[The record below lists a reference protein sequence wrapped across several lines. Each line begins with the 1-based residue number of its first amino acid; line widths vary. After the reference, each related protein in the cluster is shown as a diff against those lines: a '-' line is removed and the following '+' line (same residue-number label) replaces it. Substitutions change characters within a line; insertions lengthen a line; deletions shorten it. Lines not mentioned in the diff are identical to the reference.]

1 MNKYTFHLKG
11 LNCANCAS
19 KIEKNLSEK
28 NYLKNLR
35 YNFFND
41 ELVFESDRNLDELKK
56 EIQKVVDS
64 IEPGVIVIEDKK
76 ELDEH
81 EEEEEE
87 EEEEEDYSIY
97 KSIFV
102 LITLIILNFVNIS
115 EKYTFVFYI
124 VLYIIIG
131 FDVVKSSVTKIIKR
145 NFMDERF
152 LMTIAS
158 IAAIVSGEYKEAVAV
173 MLFYTVGEIIQDKA
187 VDSSKKSIEE
197 ALKLKPDFANLLKD
211 GEIIKVDPINVSVG
225 ERIIIKPGEKVPL
238 DGKIIKGVSNVDT
251 SNISGEF
258 APISLE
264 VGDEITSGFVNLDS
278 SLEVEVTKEY
288 KEGTIANIIDMV
300 KDASTNKAKVEKF
313 ITRFAK
319 IYTPI
324 VILLAVVLFI
334 VLIFLKDFTFKN
346 AIYRASIFL
355 VISCPCALAISVPL
369 TIFAGIGSLSKKSIF
384 VKGGNSLEALTDIDS
399 IAFDKTGTV
408 TKGEFSIAEVEA
420 IKEDKNKILEIAS
433 AGEMY
438 STHPLGK
445 AIARSHKT
453 KKIPMHLNNIGGKGI
468 EFDIDGVNYLVGNK
482 KLMDDFNLKL
492 DRKPNSNCIDVFVAN
507 TNEKEIL
514 GIIKL
519 KDEIKEGVKDSIAD
533 LHNRNIKTYMFS
545 GDKENVVAE
554 VAKEAGIDYFKGSL
568 LPEDKV
574 KEIKKIE
581 EDKKLAFVGDGT
593 NDAPSLASA
602 YLGISMASGSD
613 IAIESSDIVL
623 LRNEISSVVTA
634 IDIAKR
640 VKKIAYQN
648 IFIALGV
655 KVLVLVLG
663 AIGYVSMPLAVFA
676 DVGVALICILNSL
689 RVFRSK

>member
-81 EEEEEE
+81 EEE

-225 ERIIIKPGEKVPL
+225 ERIIIKPREKVPL

-384 VKGGNSLEALTDIDS
+384 VKGGNSIEALTDIDS

-492 DRKPNSNCIDVFVAN
+492 DRKSNSNCIDVFVAN

>member
-1 MNKYTFHLKG
+1 
-11 LNCANCAS
+11 
-19 KIEKNLSEK
+19 
-28 NYLKNLR
+28 
-35 YNFFND
+35 
-41 ELVFESDRNLDELKK
+41 
-56 EIQKVVDS
+56 
-64 IEPGVIVIEDKK
+64 
-76 ELDEH
+76 
-81 EEEEEE
+81 
-87 EEEEEDYSIY
+87 
-97 KSIFV
+97 
-102 LITLIILNFVNIS
+102 
-115 EKYTFVFYI
+115 
-124 VLYIIIG
+124 
-131 FDVVKSSVTKIIKR
+131 
-145 NFMDERF
+145 MDERF

-384 VKGGNSLEALTDIDS
+384 VKGGNSIEALTDIDS

>member
-81 EEEEEE
+81 

-384 VKGGNSLEALTDIDS
+384 VKGGNSIEALTDIDS

-453 KKIPMHLNNIGGKGI
+453 KKISMHLNNIGGKGI

>member
-384 VKGGNSLEALTDIDS
+384 VKGGNSIEALTDIDS

-492 DRKPNSNCIDVFVAN
+492 DRKSNSNCIDVFVAN

>member
-28 NYLKNLR
+28 NYLKNFR

-81 EEEEEE
+81 EEE

-384 VKGGNSLEALTDIDS
+384 VKGGNSIEALTDIDS

-492 DRKPNSNCIDVFVAN
+492 DRKSNSNCIDVFVAN